1 MEASTRRSLRN
12 SPPSRANRA
21 GRARGPGA
29 RFLAFFATAS
39 VGVLLLVFVVLLG
52 AAGAPGQQTAGSPG
66 ALLNPSAFAERAPE
80 VFKANFD
87 TSAGTFVVEV
97 HRAWAPHG
105 ADRFYNLVK
114 SGFYD
119 GNRFYR
125 VTPLMAVWGLNGD
138 PAVAKAWLGA
148 RIPDD
153 PTHVHS
159 NTKGTVA
166 FFQENKRTTQT
177 FVNLADNSGTL
188 DIQIVPFGEVVSG
201 MDVVDKL
208 YAGYGES
215 PPNGNGP
222 DMNLFYEDG
231 NTYLA
236 KEFPKLD
243 YVSKAS
249 IAAP

>member
-1 MEASTRRSLRN
+1 VRFCAS
-12 SPPSRANRA
+12 
-21 GRARGPGA
+21 
-29 RFLAFFATAS
+29 LAAVPVVA
-39 VGVLLLVFVVLLG
+39 LLLVSAIL
-52 AAGAPGQQTAGSPG
+52 APAPSIRGQQPADRSN
-66 ALLNPSAFAERAPE
+66 ALLTPSAYTQSAPE
-80 VFKANFD
+80 TFKANFD

-119 GNRFYR
+119 ENRFYR

-138 PAVAKAWLGA
+138 PAIAKAWLGA

-153 PTHVHS
+153 PTHFHS

-166 FFQENKRTTQT
+166 FFQANKRTTQT

-188 DIQIVPFGEVVSG
+188 DIQIVPFGEIVSG
-201 MDVVDKL
+201 MDVVEKL

-231 NTYLA
+231 NAYLA
-236 KEFPKLD
+236 REFPKLD
-243 YVSKAS
+243 YIRKAS
-249 IAAP
+249 LVAP

>member
-1 MEASTRRSLRN
+1 MEACTRKNLRN
-12 SPPSRANRA
+12 SLRRPGPNR
-21 GRARGPGA
+21 RDSGPGA
-29 RFLAFFATAS
+29 VVRVRLSLAVALTAALLFLPAAIERTAS
-39 VGVLLLVFVVLLG
+39 ALSQEQTSNDLLLR
-52 AAGAPGQQTAGSPG
+52 
-66 ALLNPSAFAERAPE
+66 PSALTERAPE
-80 VFKANFD
+80 TFRANFD
-87 TSAGTFVVEV
+87 TSAGRFMVEV

-114 SGFYD
+114 VGFYD

-138 PAVAKAWLGA
+138 PAVARAWLGA

-166 FFQENKRTTQT
+166 FFQANKRTTQT
-177 FVNLADNSGTL
+177 FVNLEDNSGTL

-201 MDVVDKL
+201 MDQVQKL

-215 PPNGNGP
+215 PPNGKGP
-222 DMNLFYEDG
+222 DMNLVYEQGDA
-231 NTYLA
+231 YLVR
-236 KEFPKLD
+236 EFPKLD
-243 YVSKAS
+243 YIKKAT
-249 IAAP
+249 IVTP